1 LCVLGGVFGLAIVWI
16 LATVAGNMLDFNLN
30 LTIENIILG
39 LSVSVIIGVISG
51 IIPAFSASR
60 LNPVDAIRS
69 N

>member
-1 LCVLGGVFGLAIVWI
+1 
-16 LATVAGNMLDFNLN
+16 VAGNMLDFNLN

-39 LSVSVIIGVISG
+39 LSVSAIIGVISG